1 MAAALE
7 QTVSLHASFGPLS
20 SFIGPPITDSDLVN
34 QAKEILRSGD
44 PQSDTTAFAD
54 LYYGSSV
61 EFFGADG
68 HSLGRYP
75 LSNRDM
81 CSALGSLAHEQMER
95 NQIADTLTS
104 ADYLQAE
111 TVLIPALLSDP
122 DWETAV
128 KTLDYQP
135 EDWSAW
141 LSLCLETLGL
151 APYYNSE
158 AELFFFD
165 SPDGARI
172 SLPESL
178 LQPQELFSRS
188 ASPTRVTVSSSS
200 ADVEEAAA
208 SFGTALAQFYLGLD
222 FRHPKAVTSAQLAQ
236 AEVYDAGETAFCARI
251 TLALDPVEP
260 NTVYWMAGAGID
272 LAEANSPWAGLWL
285 DTLEYRLERQADGS
299 WRCTEAAT
307 GGLRAD

>member
-1 MAAALE
+1 MMELLISWCV
-7 QTVSLHASFGPLS
+7 TS
-20 SFIGPPITDSDLVN
+20 SILV
-34 QAKEILRSGD
+34 AVFLLLRG
-44 PQSDTTAFAD
+44 TLF
-54 LYYGSSV
+54 
-61 EFFGADG
+61 
-68 HSLGRYP
+68 R
-75 LSNRDM
+75 
-81 CSALGSLAHEQMER
+81 MER

-104 ADYLQAE
+104 ADYLQTEA
-111 TVLIPALLSDP
+111 VLIPALLSDP

-200 ADVEEAAA
+200 ADLEEAAA
-208 SFGTALAQFYLGLD
+208 NFGTALAQFYLGLD
-222 FRHPKAVTSAQLAQ
+222 LRHPKAVTSAQLAQ
-236 AEVYDAGETAFCARI
+236 AEVYDGGETAFCARI

-285 DTLEYRLERQADGS
+285 DTHEYRLERQADGS